1 MVEITGYKFDKIQQ
15 ELTYYYV
22 DLDKINNWIERQ
34 RTDYALNERE
44 MVYDLKNSKH
54 VYYLRNAL
62 KHLAKASCVELSTWG
77 QAFALPVGH
86 VIELN
91 RYKRL

>member
-1 MVEITGYKFDKIQQ
+1 MVEITGYKFDKTQQ

-22 DLDKINNWIERQ
+22 DLDKVNEWIERQ
-34 RTDYALNERE
+34 RTDYYVNERE

-62 KHLAKASCVELSTWG
+62 KRLAKAHRVELSTWG
-77 QAFALPVGH
+77 QAIALPVGCT
-86 VIELN
+86 IELN